1 MKVHIESLELRL
13 KTPFRIA
20 HGSSTVR
27 HNALIQVGDFFGEAA
42 LPPYCDARLE
52 DVDNYLR
59 SIDFE
64 KVLAAPRF
72 AIPQRIRHLPEGPG
86 TAVAAVDMLLFD
98 AWAKSMELPLYAL
111 MGLDPDSI
119 PPSVYTMSIP
129 ASLNEHTDTLASLL
143 NVPILKLKLGS
154 GNLDYDEEIVRITR
168 KYFTGRLC
176 VDVNSEW
183 SIPDALQIL
192 PRLFKHD
199 IEFVEQPIL
208 AEELDDWHIL
218 KRMQQ
223 GPVPALIADESIKNS
238 EDLLA
243 LSGAAD
249 GVNLKLSK
257 CGGILKTLDLV
268 SLARSL
274 DMTVMIGCMIESSLA
289 TTAAAHIA
297 ALADFVDLDGI
308 TYLAEDPF
316 QGMTYDKG
324 RIGLSEQPGLGVFD
338 VR

>member
-1 MKVHIESLELRL
+1 MRRISYPKAPYAAARRHHSTPIIAVPRTIPRSARPLHRSLPR
-13 KTPFRIA
+13 PFVASAI
-20 HGSSTVR
+20 SSLCLCAFVVEILSVR
-27 HNALIQVGDFFGEAA
+27 RFT
-42 LPPYCDARLE
+42 LPPRSPSIAPS
-52 DVDNYLR
+52 LR
-59 SIDFE
+59 RCSL
-64 KVLAAPRF
+64 VLPRTK
-72 AIPQRIRHLPEGPG
+72 RTHH
-86 TAVAAVDMLLFD
+86 TY
-98 AWAKSMELPLYAL
+98 PLYAPL
-111 MGLDPDSI
+111 SRLTGT
-119 PPSVYTMSIP
+119 PPQTM
-129 ASLNEHTDTLASLL
+129 ASLS
-143 NVPILKLKLGS
+143 
-154 GNLDYDEEIVRITR
+154 
-168 KYFTGRLC
+168 
-176 VDVNSEW
+176 
-183 SIPDALQIL
+183 AL
-192 PRLFKHD
+192 
-199 IEFVEQPIL
+199 
-208 AEELDDWHIL
+208 
-218 KRMQQ
+218 
-223 GPVPALIADESIKNS
+223 PALIADESIKNS